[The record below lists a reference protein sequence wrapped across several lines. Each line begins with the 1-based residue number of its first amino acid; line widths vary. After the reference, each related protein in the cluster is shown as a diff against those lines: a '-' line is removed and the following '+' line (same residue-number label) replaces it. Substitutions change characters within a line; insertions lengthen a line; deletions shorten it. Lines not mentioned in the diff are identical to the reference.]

1 MLGERWISDRV
12 PTERFPAYTRANA
25 GEVLADPVT
34 PLGWDFCWEQ
44 GVVLGCRDGF
54 VSFGVFDHD
63 EYGTPPESFGLFG
76 GYFYNTLTQARLMGV
91 RMPGASPE
99 QIDQAYFDN
108 HPDVPSYTPEPW
120 HDSPRH
126 AEKLAVTQ
134 GQVLSATSWPPTIE
148 QKAIAKEIRETRPD
162 LGTLDDQEL
171 VARARSLQPQM
182 VANFETHVWVSLGAS
197 FGPGILQA
205 LTAELGRPDDAVKLM
220 TGIGDVDSAEIG
232 RELWVLSRM
241 VNEDPAVT
249 AAFDEGVDGLLE
261 RVQGTTFAKALDTF
275 IYNHGSRGP
284 NEWDPGA
291 DSYETTPDLALKQ
304 LDVMRHRDDSAD
316 PMAAFA
322 RNSAERDRLSAEIA
336 ELLSGND
343 EASAT
348 FATGMN
354 AAAVWLAARERSKGN
369 NIRVIHEA
377 RMCFHELGRRMAAA
391 GHLAHPKQVYMLREG
406 ELDAFVADP
415 GSFSTLLAEREVDFG
430 VLSELEPPFIV
441 NGTCPPVNQ
450 WPRKAEAFVT
460 PVVVGEGLSGVA
472 CSPGVVTGTARVI
485 LDPDDPSALE
495 PGDILVTE
503 QTDPSWTPLFLAA
516 GAVVTNV
523 GAVASHASIVS
534 RELGIPCV
542 ASVPHATLRIPN
554 GATVTVD
561 GAAGTVTIDA
571 LP

>member
-12 PTERFPAYTRANA
+12 PTARFPGYTRANA

-54 VSFGVFDHD
+54 VSFGVFDAD

-76 GYFYNTLTQARLMGV
+76 GYFYNSLTQARLMGV
-91 RMPGASPE
+91 RMPGASAE

-108 HPDVPSYTPEPW
+108 HPDVPPYTPEPW
-120 HDSPRH
+120 HESPEH

-134 GQVLSATSWPPTIE
+134 GQVLSATHWQPTID
-148 QKAIAKEIRETRPD
+148 QKRIAKEIRDARPD
-162 LGTLDDQEL
+162 LSALSNAEL

-182 VANFETHVWVSLGAS
+182 IANFEQHVWASLGAS

-205 LTAELGRPDDAVKLM
+205 LTGELGRPDDAVKLI

-232 RELWVLSRM
+232 RELWTLSRAI
-241 VNEDPAVT
+241 NDDPEVA
-249 AAFDEGVDGLLE
+249 AAFDAGVDGVLE
-261 RVQGTTFAKALDTF
+261 RVAGTPFAAAFDTF

-291 DSYETTPDLALKQ
+291 DSYETKPALALKQ

-316 PMAAFA
+316 PMAAFE
-322 RNSAERDRLSAEIA
+322 RNAAERDRLAAEISA
-336 ELLSGND
+336 ALAGNE
-343 EASAT
+343 EAT
-348 FATGMN
+348 GMFATGMT

-391 GHLAHPKQVYMLREG
+391 GHLAHPKQIYMLLER
-406 ELDAFVADP
+406 ELDDFVADP
-415 GSFSTLLAEREVDFG
+415 AAFSATLAEREVDFAA
-430 VLSELEPPFIV
+430 LSDLEAPFIINKV
-441 NGTCPPVNQ
+441 CPPVNQ
-450 WPRKAEAFVT
+450 WPRKAEAQVSA
-460 PVVVGEGLSGVA
+460 VSIGEQLSGVA
-472 CSPGVVTGTARVI
+472 CSPGTVTGIARVI

-495 PGDILVTE
+495 PGDILITE

-542 ASVPHATLRIPN
+542 ASVPYATLRIPH
-554 GATVTVD
+554 GATITVDGTTGTVTVD
-561 GAAGTVTIDA
+561 A